1 MQMSVQQN
9 LIAGVCVAIGIAS
22 VGVSLKAGIDHFVDR
37 DRVVTVKG
45 LAERNVQADYVIW
58 PVTFRVTGN
67 DLSAL
72 YEKAQRQSE
81 EIRNFL
87 ISQGIK
93 TQDISQ
99 GTPSVQD
106 LHADFYGNNLP
117 PERYRM
123 EMAVSVATTDVDTVL
138 KAMGNQ
144 SELIQK
150 GVLFTQNYRTQFSFN
165 GLNSIKPEMVE
176 EATKNARSTAQKF
189 AEDSDSELGKIRRAS
204 QGQFSIYDRDSNTP
218 YIKRVRVVTTVEYYL
233 KD

>member
-1 MQMSVQQN
+1 MSVQQN

-22 VGVSLKAGIDHFVDR
+22 VGISLKAGIDHFVDR

-72 YEKAQRQSE
+72 YEKAQTQSE

-93 TQDISQ
+93 AQDISQ

-138 KAMGNQ
+138 KAMVNQ

-150 GVLFTQNYRTQFSFN
+150 RVLFTQNYRTQFSFN

>member
-1 MQMSVQQN
+1 MSVQQN

-72 YEKAQRQSE
+72 YEKAQTQSE

-93 TQDISQ
+93 AQDISQ

-138 KAMGNQ
+138 KAMVNQ

-165 GLNSIKPEMVE
+165 GLNSIKPEMVV

>member
-22 VGVSLKAGIDHFVDR
+22 VGISLKAGIDHFVDR

-72 YEKAQRQSE
+72 YEKAQTQSE

-93 TQDISQ
+93 AQDISQ

-138 KAMGNQ
+138 KAMVNQ

>member
-1 MQMSVQQN
+1 MSVQQN
-9 LIAGVCVAIGIAS
+9 LIAGVCVAIGITS
-22 VGVSLKAGIDHFVDR
+22 VGISLKAGIDHFVDR

-72 YEKAQRQSE
+72 YEKAQTQSE

-93 TQDISQ
+93 AQDISQ

-138 KAMGNQ
+138 KAMVNQ

>member
-1 MQMSVQQN
+1 MSIQQN
-9 LIAGVCVAIGIAS
+9 LVAGICVAVGIAS
-22 VGVSLKAGIDHFVDR
+22 VGVSLKAGIDHFVER

-45 LAERNVQADYVIW
+45 LAERNVAADYVIW

-67 DLSAL
+67 DLGAL
-72 YEKAQRQSE
+72 YQKAQAQSE
-81 EIRNFL
+81 EIRQFL

-93 TQDISQ
+93 AEDISQ

-117 PERYRM
+117 PERYQM

-138 KAMGNQ
+138 KAMVNQ

-165 GLNSIKPEMVE
+165 GLNEIKPAMVE

-189 AEDSDSELGKIRRAS
+189 AEDSDSTLGKIRRAS
-204 QGQFSIYDRDSNTP
+204 QGQFTIYDRDSNTP
-218 YIKRVRVVTTVEYYL
+218 YMKRVRVVTTVEYYL

>member
-1 MQMSVQQN
+1 MSVQQN

-22 VGVSLKAGIDHFVDR
+22 VGISLKAGIDHFVDR

-72 YEKAQRQSE
+72 YEKAQTQSE

-93 TQDISQ
+93 AQDISQ

-117 PERYRM
+117 PERYRV

-138 KAMGNQ
+138 KAMVNQ

>member
-1 MQMSVQQN
+1 MSVQQN

-22 VGVSLKAGIDHFVDR
+22 VGISLKAGIDHFVDR

-72 YEKAQRQSE
+72 YEKAQTQSD

-93 TQDISQ
+93 AQDISQ

-138 KAMGNQ
+138 KAMVNQ

>member
-1 MQMSVQQN
+1 MSVQQN

-22 VGVSLKAGIDHFVDR
+22 VGISLKAGIDHFVDR

-58 PVTFRVTGN
+58 PVTFRVTGT

-72 YEKAQRQSE
+72 YEKAQTQSE

-93 TQDISQ
+93 AQDISQ

-138 KAMGNQ
+138 KAMVNQ

>member
-1 MQMSVQQN
+1 MSVQQN

-72 YEKAQRQSE
+72 YEKAQTQSE

-93 TQDISQ
+93 AQDISQ

-138 KAMGNQ
+138 KAMVNQ
-144 SELIQK
+144 REMIQK
-150 GVLFTQNYRTQFSFN
+150 GDLFTQNKRTQFSYNRF
-165 GLNSIKPEMVE
+165 NSIKPEMVE

>member
-1 MQMSVQQN
+1 M
-9 LIAGVCVAIGIAS
+9 
-22 VGVSLKAGIDHFVDR
+22 
-37 DRVVTVKG
+37 
-45 LAERNVQADYVIW
+45 
-58 PVTFRVTGN
+58 
-67 DLSAL
+67 SAL
-72 YEKAQRQSE
+72 YEKAQTQSE

-93 TQDISQ
+93 AQDISQ

-123 EMAVSVATTDVDTVL
+123 EMAVSVATTDVDMVL

>member
-1 MQMSVQQN
+1 MSVQQN

-22 VGVSLKAGIDHFVDR
+22 VGISLKAGIDHFVDR

-67 DLSAL
+67 DLSVL
-72 YEKAQRQSE
+72 YEKAQTQSE

-93 TQDISQ
+93 AQDISQ

>member
-1 MQMSVQQN
+1 MSVQQN

-22 VGVSLKAGIDHFVDR
+22 VGISLKAGIDHFVDR

-58 PVTFRVTGN
+58 PVTFRDTGN

-72 YEKAQRQSE
+72 YEKAQTQSE

-93 TQDISQ
+93 AQDISQ

-138 KAMGNQ
+138 KAMVNQ

>member
-1 MQMSVQQN
+1 MSVQQN

-22 VGVSLKAGIDHFVDR
+22 VGISLKAGIDHFVDR

-72 YEKAQRQSE
+72 YEKAQTQSE

-93 TQDISQ
+93 AQDISQ

>member
-1 MQMSVQQN
+1 MSVQQN

-22 VGVSLKAGIDHFVDR
+22 VGISLKAGIDHFVDR
-37 DRVVTVKG
+37 DRVVTVKV
-45 LAERNVQADYVIW
+45 LAERSVQADYVIW

-72 YEKAQRQSE
+72 YEKAQTQSE

-93 TQDISQ
+93 AQDISQ

-123 EMAVSVATTDVDTVL
+123 EMAVSVATTDVDMVL

>member
-1 MQMSVQQN
+1 MSVQQN

-58 PVTFRVTGN
+58 PVTFLVTGN

-72 YEKAQRQSE
+72 YEKAQTQSE

-93 TQDISQ
+93 AQDISQ

-138 KAMGNQ
+138 KAMVNQ

>member
-1 MQMSVQQN
+1 MSVQQN

-22 VGVSLKAGIDHFVDR
+22 VGISLKAGIDHFVDR

-67 DLSAL
+67 DLSVL
-72 YEKAQRQSE
+72 YEKAQTQSE

-93 TQDISQ
+93 AQDISQ

-138 KAMGNQ
+138 KAMVNQ

>member
-1 MQMSVQQN
+1 MSVQQN

-22 VGVSLKAGIDHFVDR
+22 VGISLKAGIDHFVDR

-72 YEKAQRQSE
+72 YEKAQTQSE

-93 TQDISQ
+93 AQDISQ

-106 LHADFYGNNLP
+106 LHADFYGNNLT

-138 KAMGNQ
+138 KAMVNQ

-218 YIKRVRVVTTVEYYL
+218 YIKRVRGVTTVEYYL

>member
-1 MQMSVQQN
+1 MSVQQN

-22 VGVSLKAGIDHFVDR
+22 VGLSLKAGIDHFVDR

-72 YEKAQRQSE
+72 YEKAQTQSE

-87 ISQGIK
+87 TSQGIK
-93 TQDISQ
+93 AQDISQ

-138 KAMGNQ
+138 KAMVNQ

>member
-1 MQMSVQQN
+1 MSVQQN
-9 LIAGVCVAIGIAS
+9 VIAGVCVAIGIAS

-72 YEKAQRQSE
+72 YEKAQTQSE

-93 TQDISQ
+93 AQDISQ

-138 KAMGNQ
+138 KAMVNQ

>member
-72 YEKAQRQSE
+72 YEKAQTQSE

-93 TQDISQ
+93 AQDISQ

-138 KAMGNQ
+138 KAMVSQ

>member
-1 MQMSVQQN
+1 MSVQQN

-22 VGVSLKAGIDHFVDR
+22 VGISLKAGIDHFVDR

-72 YEKAQRQSE
+72 YEKAQTQSE

-93 TQDISQ
+93 AQDISQ

-165 GLNSIKPEMVE
+165 SLNSIKPEMVE

>member
-1 MQMSVQQN
+1 MSVQQN

-67 DLSAL
+67 DLSVL
-72 YEKAQRQSE
+72 YEKAQTQSE

-93 TQDISQ
+93 AQDISQ

-138 KAMGNQ
+138 KAMVNQ

>member
-1 MQMSVQQN
+1 MSVQQN

-72 YEKAQRQSE
+72 YEKAQTQSE

-93 TQDISQ
+93 AQDISQ

-123 EMAVSVATTDVDTVL
+123 EMAVSVAATDVDTVL
-138 KAMGNQ
+138 KAMVNQ

>member
-1 MQMSVQQN
+1 MSVQQN

-72 YEKAQRQSE
+72 YEKAQTQSE

-93 TQDISQ
+93 AQDISQ

-138 KAMGNQ
+138 KAMVSQ

>member
-1 MQMSVQQN
+1 MSIQQN
-9 LIAGVCVAIGIAS
+9 LVAGVCVAIGIAS
-22 VGVSLKAGIDHFVDR
+22 VGVSLKTGIDHFVDR

-45 LAERNVQADYVIW
+45 LAERNVAADYVIW

-67 DLSAL
+67 DLEAL
-72 YEKAQRQSE
+72 YQKAQTQSE
-81 EIRNFL
+81 EIKQFL

-93 TQDISQ
+93 AEDISQ
-99 GTPSVQD
+99 GTPTVQD
-106 LHADFYGNNLP
+106 LHADFYGTNLP

-123 EMAVSVATTDVDTVL
+123 EMAVSVATDAVDTVL
-138 KAMGNQ
+138 KAMSNQ

-165 GLNSIKPEMVE
+165 GLNAIKPEMVE

-204 QGQFSIYDRDSNTP
+204 QGQFTIYDRDSNTP
-218 YIKRVRVVTTVEYYL
+218 YVKRVRVVTTVEYYL

>member
-72 YEKAQRQSE
+72 YEKAQTQSE

-93 TQDISQ
+93 AQDISQ

>member
-1 MQMSVQQN
+1 MNVQQN

-22 VGVSLKAGIDHFVDR
+22 VGISLKAGIDHFVDR

-72 YEKAQRQSE
+72 YEKAQTQSE

-93 TQDISQ
+93 AQDISQ

-138 KAMGNQ
+138 KAMVNQ